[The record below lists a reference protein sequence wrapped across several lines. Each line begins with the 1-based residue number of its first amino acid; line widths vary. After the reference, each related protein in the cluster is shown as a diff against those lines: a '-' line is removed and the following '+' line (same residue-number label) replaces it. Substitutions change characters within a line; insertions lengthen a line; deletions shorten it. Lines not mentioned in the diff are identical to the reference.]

1 MPTTTPTIIFTRL
14 LQRQPA
20 KERETAMQTYPI
32 PTQMYKGA
40 GDAIAAIRDG
50 QVVELKMLDEYPEPS
65 LSDIGRK
72 IMTTAAARLL
82 RAERGRRKAQLQ
94 LDLAKQLA
102 PAGEVLIGVASGHEF
117 CVTRSAQ

>member
-1 MPTTTPTIIFTRL
+1 
-14 LQRQPA
+14 
-20 KERETAMQTYPI
+20 MQTYPI

-65 LSDIGRK
+65 LSDVSRK

-117 CVTRSAQ
+117 CVTRPAK